1 MTASSRLLPLRPADH
16 RTHRRRGSPPAR
28 TMASRRGA
36 VDRWRAD
43 IDARVRAETPAG
55 YHLYNRSVPWKEI
68 PTRTRHLQ
76 VHLFENRPS
85 LAPDQILEADA
96 SIRREKEAEHRRRQA
111 KDAAWLRTEAR
122 LREDAARLKALDA
135 ARDAPTEV
143 SELVRPHARNRH
155 GEVVDNSGQY
165 LKTGTR
171 AKHLIP
177 TPKGRVPLAQGR
189 AVPVQFS
196 VKHHPR
202 EWRDELDD
210 RDENARLRARDPD
223 QDPDA
228 DENDRGALA
237 VGEEG
242 PSRAPSA
249 PPSRAR
255 TPSRAATPSFAPA
268 GCPPS
273 RAPTPA
279 STRERGEFVRGRVR
293 HRASPAIRRGRHPGG
308 HPGGHPFGRASG
320 RASSRADAATGVG
333 ASAKETPLGPRS
345 AAIVDRPPSPP
356 GLDTSSRP
364 ALRQNVNPTT
374 HAAPT
379 NSADPRPARVSSS
392 SRPSSAPAGPRR
404 VLSGP
409 TRRAHVR
416 SRRGGSAAHAKDV
429 PIGNCRR
436 ENGIQLQF
444 RRRGRGGAAQ
454 GVRAEDGDGFGK
466 SVGEDRAAAD
476 ERRQIFRRRR
486 VRQTRVV
493 EVEVARVHAGSPR
506 PIPRRTLR
514 RGTSRGHAVVRRRI
528 ARSIRDVARSGWGR
542 GGGVVRPGSTTM
554 EAAANNAPREKGTPR
569 KAVVRPASAFRGE
582 EGRFRGELTRTDVEG
597 EGARRR
603 LCSEGGRRGTRGRG
617 TGRGRGGRGTSRRVP
632 SRRFVA
638 FVEARVR
645 ATGVAVAN
653 GDARRASRSYVKRA

>member
-96 SIRREKEAEHRRRQA
+96 SIRREKEAEHHRRQA

-255 TPSRAATPSFAPA
+255 TPSCAATPSFAPA

-273 RAPTPA
+273 RAPTPSRRPA
-279 STRERGEFVRGRVR
+279 S
-293 HRASPAIRRGRHPGG
+293 A
-308 HPGGHPFGRASG
+308 
-320 RASSRADAATGVG
+320 ASSFADGFVTARRPRSAAVGTLMGTRVGTPSDARPGERLRAPTPRP
-333 ASAKETPLGPRS
+333 ASAPRRRETPLGPRS

-374 HAAPT
+374 HTAPT
-379 NSADPRPARVSSS
+379 TSADPRPARVSSS

-404 VLSGP
+404 VTPGQRVALMFGPGAVEAPRTRKTSRSEIAAAKMGFSYSFAGAGAAAPPKVFAPRTATVSEKVSEKIARRPTSAARYFDAAASARPASSRSRSRASTPDHHDRYRDGLSVAG
-409 TRRAHVR
+409 RAVGTPSFAVGSPVR
-416 SRRGGSAAHAKDV
+416 SA
-429 PIGNCRR
+429 
-436 ENGIQLQF
+436 
-444 RRRGRGGAAQ
+444 
-454 GVRAEDGDGFGK
+454 
-466 SVGEDRAAAD
+466 
-476 ERRQIFRRRR
+476 
-486 VRQTRVV
+486 
-493 EVEVARVHAGSPR
+493 
-506 PIPRRTLR
+506 
-514 RGTSRGHAVVRRRI
+514 TSRGQVGDA
-528 ARSIRDVARSGWGR
+528 

-597 EGARRR
+597 EGGAAAFVF
-603 LCSEGGRRGTRGRG
+603 GGGDGG
-617 TGRGRGGRGTSRRVP
+617 ERGGGERGGGGAGEGRV
-632 SRRFVA
+632 
-638 FVEARVR
+638 
-645 ATGVAVAN
+645 
-653 GDARRASRSYVKRA
+653 DASRVGASSPSSRPASARPAWR

>member
-1 MTASSRLLPLRPADH
+1 MTGCGRSVGRNGQISTAARARLMTASSRLLPLRPADH

-210 RDENARLRARDPD
+210 RDENASSLRARDPD

-249 PPSRAR
+249 PPSARANALPRGDAFVRAR
-255 TPSRAATPSFAPA
+255 RLSAVESADAF
-268 GCPPS
+268 
-273 RAPTPA
+273 A

-333 ASAKETPLGPRS
+333 ASAKG
-345 AAIVDRPPSPP
+345 
-356 GLDTSSRP
+356 
-364 ALRQNVNPTT
+364 N
-374 HAAPT
+374 
-379 NSADPRPARVSSS
+379 
-392 SRPSSAPAGPRR
+392 PAGSEIRR
-404 VLSGP
+404 HRRPTALASRTRHVLATG
-409 TRRAHVR
+409 
-416 SRRGGSAAHAKDV
+416 
-429 PIGNCRR
+429 
-436 ENGIQLQF
+436 
-444 RRRGRGGAAQ
+444 
-454 GVRAEDGDGFGK
+454 
-466 SVGEDRAAAD
+466 
-476 ERRQIFRRRR
+476 
-486 VRQTRVV
+486 
-493 EVEVARVHAGSPR
+493 
-506 PIPRRTLR
+506 
-514 RGTSRGHAVVRRRI
+514 
-528 ARSIRDVARSGWGR
+528 
-542 GGGVVRPGSTTM
+542 
-554 EAAANNAPREKGTPR
+554 
-569 KAVVRPASAFRGE
+569 ASAKRKPHYP
-582 EGRFRGELTRTDVEG
+582 RCPHK
-597 EGARRR
+597 
-603 LCSEGGRRGTRGRG
+603 LC
-617 TGRGRGGRGTSRRVP
+617 
-632 SRRFVA
+632 
-638 FVEARVR
+638 
-645 ATGVAVAN
+645 
-653 GDARRASRSYVKRA
+653 

>member
-1 MTASSRLLPLRPADH
+1 MTAPSLGGDDSCVRIERMCRDRLRPVGRSQRSNIDRGPREADDGVLAAPPPPA
-16 RTHRRRGSPPAR
+16 RRPPDPSAPRVPPAR

-210 RDENARLRARDPD
+210 SDENARLRARDPD

-249 PPSRAR
+249 PPSRAQ
-255 TPSRAATPSFAPA
+255 TPSRAATPSFASA

-273 RAPTPA
+273 RSADAFA

-320 RASSRADAATGVG
+320 RASSRADAETGVG
-333 ASAKETPLGPRS
+333 ASGEGKPHWVRDPPPSST
-345 AAIVDRPPSPP
+345 DRPRLPDS
-356 GLDTSSRP
+356 TRP
-364 ALRQNVNPTT
+364 R
-374 HAAPT
+374 
-379 NSADPRPARVSSS
+379 D
-392 SRPSSAPAGPRR
+392 RR
-404 VLSGP
+404 
-409 TRRAHVR
+409 
-416 SRRGGSAAHAKDV
+416 
-429 PIGNCRR
+429 
-436 ENGIQLQF
+436 
-444 RRRGRGGAAQ
+444 
-454 GVRAEDGDGFGK
+454 FGK
-466 SVGEDRAAAD
+466 
-476 ERRQIFRRRR
+476 
-486 VRQTRVV
+486 T
-493 EVEVARVHAGSPR
+493 
-506 PIPRRTLR
+506 
-514 RGTSRGHAVVRRRI
+514 
-528 ARSIRDVARSGWGR
+528 
-542 GGGVVRPGSTTM
+542 
-554 EAAANNAPREKGTPR
+554 
-569 KAVVRPASAFRGE
+569 
-582 EGRFRGELTRTDVEG
+582 
-597 EGARRR
+597 
-603 LCSEGGRRGTRGRG
+603 
-617 TGRGRGGRGTSRRVP
+617 
-632 SRRFVA
+632 
-638 FVEARVR
+638 
-645 ATGVAVAN
+645 
-653 GDARRASRSYVKRA
+653 

>member
-1 MTASSRLLPLRPADH
+1 
-16 RTHRRRGSPPAR
+16 
-28 TMASRRGA
+28 MASRRGA

-255 TPSRAATPSFAPA
+255 TPSRAATPS
-268 GCPPS
+268 
-273 RAPTPA
+273 RARRLSAVESADAFA

-333 ASAKETPLGPRS
+333 AHRRRETPLGPRS

-404 VLSGP
+404 VTPGQRVALMFGPGAVEAPRTRKTSRSEIAAAKMGFSYSFAGAGAAAPPKVFAPRTATVSEKVSEKIARRPTSAARYFDAAASARPASSRSRSRASTPDHHDRYRDGLSVAG
-409 TRRAHVR
+409 RAVGTPSFAVGSPVR
-416 SRRGGSAAHAKDV
+416 SA
-429 PIGNCRR
+429 
-436 ENGIQLQF
+436 
-444 RRRGRGGAAQ
+444 
-454 GVRAEDGDGFGK
+454 
-466 SVGEDRAAAD
+466 
-476 ERRQIFRRRR
+476 
-486 VRQTRVV
+486 
-493 EVEVARVHAGSPR
+493 
-506 PIPRRTLR
+506 
-514 RGTSRGHAVVRRRI
+514 TSRGPVGDA
-528 ARSIRDVARSGWGR
+528 

-597 EGARRR
+597 EGGAAAFVF
-603 LCSEGGRRGTRGRG
+603 GGGDGG
-617 TGRGRGGRGTSRRVP
+617 ERGGGERGGGGAGEERV
-632 SRRFVA
+632 
-638 FVEARVR
+638 
-645 ATGVAVAN
+645 
-653 GDARRASRSYVKRA
+653 DASRVGASSPSSRPASARPAWR